1 MRAFYIGL
9 DPSGSRVEGRD
20 VPIPEPAAGHVLVRV
35 RAAGLNRGEL
45 LGAHGTPAAPK
56 AGGGEGAGTI
66 EQLGPD
72 VTGLHVGDRVMGRA
86 TGCFAEYVLMDAREA
101 LPIPAHLSFAEAAAI
116 PLTFIVVEDMLLCQ
130 GRLGAGEW
138 LLVAG
143 VSSGVGVAA
152 LQAAKVLGA
161 RIIGTSSS
169 ASKLERLKTLGL
181 DVGLT
186 TRRPEFQPAV
196 MQATGGKGATLV
208 VNVVGGSVF
217 HECLRSLA
225 FEGRLATVGHMD
237 GQTVGEIDLGA
248 VHARR
253 LTVFGVS
260 NRHRT
265 AAQRAETVARFRA
278 DLLPAIAQERFR
290 PLIDRVFRYDELPA
304 AVRYVES
311 DSHVGKV
318 VVQM

>member
-1 MRAFYIGL
+1 MHAFYIGL
-9 DPSGSRVEGRD
+9 DRAGARLERRE
-20 VPIPEPAAGHVLVRV
+20 VPIPEPTAGQILVRV
-35 RAAGLNRGEL
+35 HAAGLNRGEL
-45 LGAHGTPAAPK
+45 LAAHGAPAAAK

-66 EQLGPD
+66 EQLGPE

-86 TGCFAEYVLMDAREA
+86 AGCFAEYVLMDAREA

-116 PLTFIVVEDMLLCQ
+116 PLTFVVVEDMLLCQ
-130 GRLGAGEW
+130 GRLAAGEW

-152 LQAAKVLGA
+152 LQAGKVLGA
-161 RIIGTSSS
+161 RVIGTSGSG
-169 ASKLERLKTLGL
+169 SKLERLKALGL
-181 DVGLT
+181 DMGLN
-186 TRRPEFQPAV
+186 TRKPDFQPAV
-196 MQATGGKGATLV
+196 LRATGGVGARLA

-237 GQTVGEIDLGA
+237 GQGTGEIDLA
-248 VHARR
+248 TLHARR
-253 LTVFGVS
+253 LVVFGVS

-265 AAQRAETVARFRA
+265 AAQRAETVDRFRA
-278 DLLPAIAQERFR
+278 DLLPAITQDRFR
-290 PLIDRVFRYDELPA
+290 PLVDRVFGFDELA
-304 AVRYVES
+304 IAVRYVET
-311 DSHVGKV
+311 DAHVGKV